1 MLLKRIVLRWLLS
14 TRPAYPVPARV
25 HRGEHELSVGAE
37 NLGTPA
43 GPIAKLSRADAERLL
58 GIPVKVLR

>member
-14 TRPAYPVPARV
+14 TRPTGPAPARV
-25 HRGEHELSVGAE
+25 HRGEHELSVGAA
-37 NLGTPA
+37 NLGAPT

-58 GIPVKVLR
+58 GIPVRILR

>member
-1 MLLKRIVLRWLLS
+1 MLLKRIVLRWLLGTRS
-14 TRPAYPVPARV
+14 ARPAPARV

-37 NLGTPA
+37 NLGAPA

-58 GIPVKVLR
+58 GIPVRIVR

>member
-1 MLLKRIVLRWLLS
+1 MLLKRIVLRWLLG
-14 TRPAYPVPARV
+14 TRPASPAPARV

-37 NLGTPA
+37 NLGAPA
-43 GPIAKLSRADAERLL
+43 GSVAKLSRADAKRLL